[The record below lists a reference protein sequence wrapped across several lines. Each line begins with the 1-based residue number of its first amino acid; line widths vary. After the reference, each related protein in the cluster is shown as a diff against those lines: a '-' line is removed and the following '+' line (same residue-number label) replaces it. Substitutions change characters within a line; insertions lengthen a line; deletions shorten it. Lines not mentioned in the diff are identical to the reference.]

1 MLIRISK
8 QLVFKEVEKRSSLE
22 GYIATDQYKNIW
34 ADSSRGELL
43 ESFWIE
49 GYTAV
54 VQLMKKYIKN
64 STLDYSLDE
73 YDEDEVVNIN
83 AEMPERYNSLLDG
96 SIATDI
102 RMMVACNILHGWMEV
117 VYPSAAPKY
126 QEEADGYAEDLRVKL
141 LYRQSPESELSYA
154 KTDMTSIEQ
163 GELPLITGRS
173 DSEEI
178 NKNEEKLESA
188 KSDSEEINKNEE
200 ELESAKFDSVEIR
213 ESESFM
219 DKPKEDNIPLIQ
231 SWGCCKRY

>member
-73 YDEDEVVNIN
+73 YEEDEVVNIN
-83 AEMPERYNSLLDG
+83 AEMPKRYNSLLDG

-141 LYRQSPESELSYA
+141 LYRQSPESDLNYA
-154 KTDMTSIEQ
+154 KTDLASIEQ
-163 GELPLITGRS
+163 EEYPLIVGRA

-178 NKNEEKLESA
+178 IKNEEKLESA
-188 KSDSEEINKNEE
+188 KYDSEEINKSEE

-219 DKPKEDNIPLIQ
+219 DKPKEDNIPLIH
-231 SWGCCKRY
+231 SWGCCKKY